1 MSKFVAID
9 FETANGYRDS
19 VCSVGLVEFNKKKIT
34 KSEHF
39 YIKPSKYYNDDSNYD
54 KDPFFDYDFKN
65 TFIHNISWDD
75 VSDADEFKDVWGNI
89 ENTINSADYVIAH
102 SYSFEKNVINEYCDY
117 FYIDRPS
124 INWLCS
130 MKIARDLWNIRPTK
144 LSDVCEYHSIDLN
157 HHDAL
162 SDAEAS
168 AKILIKAFADGIK
181 LSS

>member
-19 VCSVGLVEFNKKKIT
+19 VCSVGIVEFNKKNIT

-39 YIKPSKYYNDDSNYD
+39 YIKPSKYYNGDSNYG

-65 TFIHNISWDD
+65 TDIHGISWND
-75 VSDADEFKDVWGNI
+75 VSDAGEFEHVWSKI
-89 ENTINSADYVIAH
+89 KNTIDSADFVIAH
-102 SYSFEKNVINEYCDY
+102 NYSFEKGAINACCDY
-117 FYIDRPS
+117 FNIKRPN

-130 MKIARDLWNIRPTK
+130 MKIARDLWNIRPTR
-144 LSDVCEYHSIDLN
+144 LSDVCKHHNIDLT

-168 AKILIKAFADGIK
+168 AKILIKAFSDGIK
-181 LSS
+181 IS